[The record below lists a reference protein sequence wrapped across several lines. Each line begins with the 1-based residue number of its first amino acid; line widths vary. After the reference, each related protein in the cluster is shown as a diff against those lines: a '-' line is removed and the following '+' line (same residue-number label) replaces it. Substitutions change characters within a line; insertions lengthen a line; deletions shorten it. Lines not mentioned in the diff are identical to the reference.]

1 MEHLPHHKPTTG
13 RFVNFTFKNDQ
24 CLLSRRMELTV
35 CDVCVT
41 TGEVPTIW
49 LHLAAN
55 VITQYICI
63 SGVFLLTGSLTPLS
77 TTLVISIRK
86 FIVRTPSPHKKI
98 RVFCFSFFRLCFLFG
113 LSALVLMLLLWCVCC
128 VVDRVWWLVCFTLTT
143 RSLPTTGSPRRR
155 SLAALCCTQ

>member
-1 MEHLPHHKPTTG
+1 MK
-13 RFVNFTFKNDQ
+13 
-24 CLLSRRMELTV
+24 LTV

-86 FIVRTPSPHKKI
+86 FIVRIPPPPK
-98 RVFCFSFFRLCFLFG
+98 RVFCFSF
-113 LSALVLMLLLWCVCC
+113 
-128 VVDRVWWLVCFTLTT
+128 
-143 RSLPTTGSPRRR
+143 
-155 SLAALCCTQ
+155 